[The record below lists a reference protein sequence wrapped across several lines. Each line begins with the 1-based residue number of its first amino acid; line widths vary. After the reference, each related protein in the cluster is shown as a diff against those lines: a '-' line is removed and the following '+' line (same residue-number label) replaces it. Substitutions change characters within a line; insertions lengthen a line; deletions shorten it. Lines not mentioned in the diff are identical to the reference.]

1 MSNLPYCRFHNT
13 VQDLW
18 DCYGHLQDDE
28 LSVDEQEKR
37 KELINLCKQ
46 IVMDEL
52 PNLIKE
58 EAYYE

>member
-1 MSNLPYCRFHNT
+1 MGYCRFHNT

-18 DCYGHLQDDE
+18 DCYGHLQDE
-28 LSVDEQEKR
+28 LSVDEHDKR
-37 KELINLCKQ
+37 QELINLCKQ